1 MWKNYFKISFR
12 NLQKRKLYTGINL
25 LGLTIALVSFL
36 AISLYIYHE
45 WSYDRMYTDHSRIY
59 RFNQEFKFGGEA
71 QLASMSPSSLIPT
84 VLDEIPEAE
93 TGTLVFDLSIFSSVL
108 VDLGKG
114 NQEENKFAF
123 VDERFLEVF
132 DFEVLAGQKER
143 LFSEPNLVV
152 LTQSTAERLF
162 GSPQNAEGKSL
173 KVDGKD
179 YLISGVIV
187 DFPSNSHMDFDFL
200 ASFKTHRHGKE
211 PAWSPSNYYSY
222 VKLREGTDPKAFEA
236 KLDQLVLKYLG
247 AEFQEN
253 GFSFSFFLLPV
264 THIHLGDQSLSSIK
278 PGTNIKYL
286 YIFGLVAILLLA
298 IGIINYVNL
307 ATAESTERNKEVGLR
322 KSLGAGRSQ
331 LFGQFISE
339 SLLLSISAAF
349 LSLLVITLLIPELNK
364 LIGIPLPLELIFTP
378 VGIVLLL
385 GVVLGVGA
393 LAGFY
398 PAVVLSGMEP
408 IRALTNQIKVGG
420 GAWLRKTLVVFQF
433 FVSMGLLIA
442 TMVVNRQLQYMQQVN
457 LGYEKDR
464 VIALNYH
471 YSMRNSIETLKQ
483 EIARSGAAT
492 SSGLASSLP
501 IFIQA
506 GYSIFPGGDVQK
518 EFAVTG
524 YAVDKDA
531 LPTLGIDLITGRG
544 FQETDFS
551 RSKAY
556 EDSVE
561 MPILLNEAALKE
573 LAWSPEEAIGRKINF
588 AGSPSVIQGIVP
600 NFYFNSLHHEVGPLA
615 IFIEKEEANTLLVKL
630 PDGDLN
636 PLLTSLEA
644 SWKKVYPDRPFAFQF
659 VDQAYQQLYLSEQ
672 NVGLVFGIFS
682 SISVLVALM
691 GLMGLVS
698 YVALRRTREIGI
710 RKVLGATEANVF
722 WVLAKD
728 FLKLLGLS
736 AVFAVVFGVWFSKL
750 WLESFANQTTL
761 GWIPFASAIVIVL
774 ILAAVTIGYRGW
786 KVYRLN
792 PSQTLKSE

>member
-1 MWKNYFKISFR
+1 M
-12 NLQKRKLYTGINL
+12 
-25 LGLTIALVSFL
+25 
-36 AISLYIYHE
+36 
-45 WSYDRMYTDHSRIY
+45 
-59 RFNQEFKFGGEA
+59 
-71 QLASMSPSSLIPT
+71 
-84 VLDEIPEAE
+84 
-93 TGTLVFDLSIFSSVL
+93 
-108 VDLGKG
+108 
-114 NQEENKFAF
+114 
-123 VDERFLEVF
+123 
-132 DFEVLAGQKER
+132 
-143 LFSEPNLVV
+143 
-152 LTQSTAERLF
+152 
-162 GSPQNAEGKSL
+162 
-173 KVDGKD
+173 
-179 YLISGVIV
+179 
-187 DFPSNSHMDFDFL
+187 
-200 ASFKTHRHGKE
+200 
-211 PAWSPSNYYSY
+211 
-222 VKLREGTDPKAFEA
+222 
-236 KLDQLVLKYLG
+236 
-247 AEFQEN
+247 
-253 GFSFSFFLLPV
+253 

-385 GVVLGVGA
+385 GVVLGVGV

-518 EFAVTG
+518 EFAITG

-551 RSKAY
+551 VAKP
-556 EDSVE
+556 
-561 MPILLNEAALKE
+561 M
-573 LAWSPEEAIGRKINF
+573 KI
-588 AGSPSVIQGIVP
+588 
-600 NFYFNSLHHEVGPLA
+600 
-615 IFIEKEEANTLLVKL
+615 
-630 PDGDLN
+630 
-636 PLLTSLEA
+636 
-644 SWKKVYPDRPFAFQF
+644 R
-659 VDQAYQQLYLSEQ
+659 
-672 NVGLVFGIFS
+672 
-682 SISVLVALM
+682 
-691 GLMGLVS
+691 
-698 YVALRRTREIGI
+698 
-710 RKVLGATEANVF
+710 
-722 WVLAKD
+722 
-728 FLKLLGLS
+728 
-736 AVFAVVFGVWFSKL
+736 
-750 WLESFANQTTL
+750 
-761 GWIPFASAIVIVL
+761 
-774 ILAAVTIGYRGW
+774 
-786 KVYRLN
+786 
-792 PSQTLKSE
+792 

>member
-12 NLQKRKLYTGINL
+12 NLQKRKLYTAINL
-25 LGLTIALVSFL
+25 LGLVIALVSFL
-36 AISLYIYHE
+36 AIALYIYHE

-71 QLASMSPSSLIPT
+71 QLASMTPSSLIPT
-84 VLDEIPEAE
+84 ILDEIPEAE

-108 VDLGKG
+108 VDLGQG
-114 NQEENKFAF
+114 SQEEKKFAF

-132 DFEVLAGQKER
+132 DFQVLAGQKER
-143 LFSEPNLVV
+143 MFSEPNLIV
-152 LTQSTAERLF
+152 LTESTANRLF

-179 YLISGVIV
+179 YLVSGVIV
-187 DFPSNSHMDFDFL
+187 DFPSNSHLDFDFL

-222 VKLREGTDPKAFEA
+222 VKLREGADPGALEA

-264 THIHLGDQSLSSIK
+264 TKIHLGDQSLSSIK

-322 KSLGAGRSQ
+322 KSLGAGRAQ

-339 SLLLSISAAF
+339 SLLLTISAAL
-349 LSLLVITLLIPELNK
+349 LSLLVLGLLFPELNK
-364 LIGIPLPLELIFTP
+364 LIGVPLPLDLVFTP

-385 GVVLGVGA
+385 GLVLGVGV

-408 IRALTNQIKVGG
+408 IQALANQIKVGG

-442 TMVVNRQLQYMQQVN
+442 TLVVNQQLQYMQQVN

-483 EIARSGAAT
+483 EFSRSGAAQ
-492 SSGLASSLP
+492 SSGIASSLP
-501 IFIQA
+501 IHIKA
-506 GYSIFPGGDVQK
+506 GYSIFPGGDAQK
-518 EFAVTG
+518 EFAITG
-524 YAVDKDA
+524 YAVDQDA
-531 LPTLGIDLITGRG
+531 LPTLGINLISGKG
-544 FQETDFS
+544 FVETDYS
-551 RSKAY
+551 RGKAFQ
-556 EDSVE
+556 DSVE
-561 MPILLNEAALKE
+561 MPILLNESALKE
-573 LAWSPEEAIGRKINF
+573 LAWTPEEAIGRKINF
-588 AGSPSVIQGIVP
+588 AGSPSVIQGIVS

-615 IFIEKEEANTLLVKL
+615 IFLEQDEANTILVKL
-630 PDGDLN
+630 SEGDLN
-636 PLLTSLEA
+636 PLLASMEA

-659 VDQAYQQLYLSEQ
+659 VDQAYQQLYQSEQ

-691 GLMGLVS
+691 GLLGLVS

-736 AVFAVVFGVWFSKL
+736 AVLAIVFGIWFSKA
-750 WLESFANQTTL
+750 WLESFANQASV
-761 GWIPFASAIVIVL
+761 GWSPYILSVAIVLV
-774 ILAAVTIGYRGW
+774 LAAVTIGYRGW
-786 KVYRLN
+786 KVYRLK
-792 PSQTLKSE
+792 PSQTLKTE